1 MKVKRTYTKKMIKGS
16 GIVTDIGNFA
26 FPALAGLAGGTLGSA
41 LGPVGTVLGEAG
53 GSALGMSLNE
63 WLKSKGLGNSKAMQ
77 GNGIASDIL
86 KKAQEQLAPK
96 VYKTVVNILSKGLDV
111 AKEIDSR
118 GLINTAQ
125 KWLNLYRMG
134 KGKTMIKGR
143 GYSYTPLSVGTKTVQ
158 NYQGTT
164 MLPVPTFNSI
174 GQVSYTPATK
184 GKMKGKGNQTQFGTV
199 SSEYGNIK
207 V

>member
-1 MKVKRTYTKKMIKGS
+1 MRLKRTYTKKMIKGN
-16 GIVTDIGNFA
+16 GIVTDIGSVVL
-26 FPALAGLAGGTLGSA
+26 PAISGLAGATLGSS

-63 WLKSKGLGNSKAMQ
+63 WLKSKGLGRGSLQ

-96 VYKTVVNILSKGLDV
+96 VYKTVVNILSKGLNV
-111 AKEIDSR
+111 AREIDSR
-118 GLINTAQ
+118 GLINTAT

-134 KGKTMIKGR
+134 KGKMIKGR

-164 MLPVPTFNSI
+164 MLPIATFNSI
-174 GQVSYTPATK
+174 GQVSYTPATTK
-184 GKMKGKGNQTQFGTV
+184 VGKMKGSGNQTQLGFV
-199 SSEYGNIK
+199 SSEYGNPK
-207 V
+207 F